1 MTAAPRAPGVGP
13 PSYQLVTNG
22 VASGGTAGEP
32 SRRRP
37 RGMILARTRMRGM
50 SMDNGT
56 ERAIGRGGYPEGPG
70 AARPGAQAT
79 LPQRALPQGRR

>member
-22 VASGGTAGEP
+22 VVSGGTAGEP
-32 SRRRP
+32 SGRRP
-37 RGMILARTRMRGM
+37 RGMILARTRMRGI

-56 ERAIGRGGYPEGPG
+56 ERAIGRGG
-70 AARPGAQAT
+70 
-79 LPQRALPQGRR
+79 